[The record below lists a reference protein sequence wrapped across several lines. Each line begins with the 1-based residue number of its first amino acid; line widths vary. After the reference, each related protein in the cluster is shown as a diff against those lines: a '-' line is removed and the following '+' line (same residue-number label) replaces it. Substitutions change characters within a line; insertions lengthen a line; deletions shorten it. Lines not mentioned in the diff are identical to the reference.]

1 MNYDYFH
8 ANRKVLAL
16 LLAGAGFIASP
27 ATAAYAAET
36 PVAAQAVQ
44 TVVVTGTVQDAEGPL
59 VGVSVVEK
67 GSRAN
72 ATATDID
79 GHFSIKVPQGA
90 TLQFS
95 YVGYATK
102 EVKATAGMT
111 VTLEPKD
118 NLLNEVVAVGF
129 GTQKRVNLTGSVST
143 VDTKLLND
151 RPVDNLA
158 AALQGSI
165 PGLQI
170 AMSSGELNSNPS
182 INVRGYGTIGDGS
195 SGSPLVLIDG
205 MEGDIN
211 ALNPQDVESVSVLKD
226 AAAAS
231 IYGSRAPFGVI
242 LIKTKKGSGGNTK
255 VTYQNSFRFANLIN
269 MNHTMDSYTFA
280 RYFNQG
286 CLNTPGRSPWFSDT
300 WLRNIKEYMAGERTN
315 VSWANGNYWISPY
328 DPQYKDPETGE
339 WVGGNANVDWYATI
353 FKDSNFSQEHN
364 LSITGG
370 NEQTNYYISANF
382 SDQDG
387 QVRWGEDW
395 MKRYSVTATVNSE
408 LYKWLS
414 MSYTS
419 RWNRSEYER
428 PSALTGNLY
437 QTLGRQ
443 GWPILPLYDDNG
455 YLYDAPSP
463 VLGLLTAGKDNNQA
477 NTFVNQLSF
486 IVRPAKGWD
495 IHLEG
500 NYKFKADTRHWDS
513 QMTYNHDVNG
523 NAYVYK
529 KSSNVHED
537 LYKENF
543 FNINA
548 YSNYDF
554 KIGEKNDFHTMIG
567 FQTENMK
574 QLQFGLQRDGVL
586 IPTMPEVDLTSGLG
600 YDGKDVVP
608 SVNGSRFEWSTA
620 GFFGRIN
627 YNYDNRYLVE
637 FNLRQDG
644 TSRFRSNRRWITLP
658 SASIGWNVAN
668 EKFWEDYTGICDQL
682 KVRASWGR
690 LGNQNTYDWYQTY
703 RRMGLGISNGSWLQD
718 GKKTNTAGF
727 PALVSEYLTWER
739 VENLNAG
746 VDFSL
751 LNGRLRGSAEYYIRD
766 TKDMLGP
773 AAELPAT
780 LGASVPKRNNCDLRT
795 NGWDFELTWRDNTS
809 FGLSYSVKGVLS
821 DSRTVIK
828 RYPNNPTN
836 SIWNYIEGRE
846 PNEIWGYE
854 TIGIAKSNEEMAEHL
869 ATTDQSALGAN
880 WAAGDIMYR
889 DLNGDGK
896 VDGGAGRLDDHG
908 DLKLIGN
915 GSPHWLFSLDL
926 SAEYKGFDVRA
937 YAQGIA
943 KRDAFINSAHFW
955 GISGDFWW
963 SNGLKQHEDYFRAE
977 EYEGL
982 PANLDSYY
990 PRPVFGSGKNQQTQ
1004 TRYLQNAAYLRLKN
1018 VQVGYTLPKSV
1029 IGKLG
1034 VQKVRFYLSGENLA
1048 TFTKMSSLFDPETY
1062 GSGYGGCTYPLS
1074 RTLSFGLNLTI

>member
-16 LLAGAGFIASP
+16 LLAGAGLLACPAATVYAS
-27 ATAAYAAET
+27 ET
-36 PVAAQAVQ
+36 PVAAQAAQ
-44 TVVVTGTVQDAEGPL
+44 AVVVTGTVQDADGPL

-67 GSRAN
+67 GKAGN

-79 GHFSIKVPQGA
+79 GNFTIKVAPGA
-90 TLQFS
+90 VLQFS
-95 YVGYATK
+95 YVGYDTK
-102 EVKATAGMT
+102 EVKAAPGM
-111 VTLEPKD
+111 VVNLEVK
-118 NLLNEVVAVGF
+118 NTLLNEVVAVGF
-129 GTQKRVNLTGSVST
+129 GSQKRVNLTGSVST

-158 AALQGSI
+158 NALQGSI

-170 AMSSGELNSNPS
+170 ALSSGALDNTPS
-182 INVRGYGTIGDGS
+182 INVRGWGTIGSGS
-195 SGSPLVLIDG
+195 SGSPLILIDG

-211 ALNPQDVESVSVLKD
+211 AINPQDVESVSVLKD

-242 LIKTKKGSGGNTK
+242 LIKTKKGSAGNTK
-255 VTYQNSFRFANLIN
+255 VSYQNSFRFANLIN

-286 CLNTPGRSPWFSDT
+286 CLNTPGRAPHFNDA
-300 WLRNIKEYMAGERTN
+300 WLQNILDYQNGTLTT
-315 VSWANGNYWISPY
+315 VSWENGNSGYWISPY
-328 DPQYKDPETGE
+328 DPQGPNG
-339 WVGGNANVDWYATI
+339 VGGNANVDWYATI
-353 FKDSNFSQEHN
+353 FKDHNFSQEHN
-364 LSITGG
+364 ISVTGG
-370 NEQTNYYISANF
+370 NEKFNFYVSGNF

-387 QVRWGEDW
+387 QVRWGEDG
-395 MKRYSVTATVNSE
+395 MKRYSVTSSINAE
-408 LYKWLS
+408 LYKWLT
-414 MSYTS
+414 MNYTG
-419 RWNRSEYER
+419 RWNRQEFTR

-463 VLGLLTAGKDNNQA
+463 VLGLLTGGKDSAQRDQN
-477 NTFVNQLSF
+477 VHQLAF
-486 IVRPAKGWD
+486 IIRPAKGWD
-495 IHLEG
+495 IHAEG
-500 NYKFKADTRHWDS
+500 NYKVVSNARHWDS
-513 QMTYNHDVNG
+513 QMTYNHDVKG
-523 NAYVYK
+523 NAYPYK

-537 LYKENF
+537 YYRENF
-543 FNINA
+543 FNINL

-554 KIGEKNDFHTMIG
+554 KVADKHDFHTMLG
-567 FQTENMK
+567 FQAENMK

-586 IPTMPEVDLTSGLG
+586 IPTMPEVNLTSGLG
-600 YDGKDVVP
+600 YDGKEVVP

-627 YNYDNRYLVE
+627 YNYDNRYLLE

-658 SASIGWNVAN
+658 SVSVGWNVAN
-668 EKFWEDYTGICDQL
+668 EKFFEEFNSFCDQL
-682 KVRASWGR
+682 KLRGSWGR

-703 RRMGLGISNGSWLQD
+703 RRMSLGMSDGTWLQD
-718 GKKTNTAGF
+718 GKKTNTAWYPG
-727 PALVSEYLTWER
+727 LVSEYLTWER
-739 VENLNAG
+739 VENLNFG
-746 VDFSL
+746 VDFSI

-773 AAELPAT
+773 PAQLPAT
-780 LGASVPKRNNCDLRT
+780 LGTSAPKRNNCDLRT
-795 NGWDFELTWRDNTS
+795 NGWDFELTWRDVTA
-809 FGLSYSVKGVLS
+809 FGLTYSVKGVLS
-821 DSRTVIK
+821 DSRTIIK
-828 RYPNNPTN
+828 RYPDNPTN

-854 TIGIAKSNEEMAEHL
+854 TIGIAKTNEEMAEHL
-869 ATTDQSALGAN
+869 ANTNQSAIGAN

-896 VDGGAGRLDDHG
+896 IDGGAGLLNDHG

-915 GSPHWLFSLDL
+915 GTPHWLFSIDL
-926 SAEYKGFDVRA
+926 SAEYKGFDMRA
-937 YAQGIA
+937 YAQGVA

-963 SNGLKQHEDYFRAE
+963 SNGLLQHQDYFRAE
-977 EYEGL
+977 EYLGL

-990 PRPVFGSGKNQQTQ
+990 PRPIFGDGKNHQTQ
-1004 TRYLQNAAYLRLKN
+1004 TRYLQNAAYMRLKN
-1018 VQVGYTLPKSV
+1018 LQFGYTLPKNV
-1029 IGKLG
+1029 INKLG
-1034 VQKVRFYLSGENLA
+1034 VQKVRFYVSGENLA
-1048 TFTKMSSLFDPETY
+1048 TFTKMSTLFDPETY
-1062 GSGYGGCTYPLS
+1062 ESGFGGCTYPLS
-1074 RTLSFGLNLTI
+1074 RTYSFGLNLTI